1 MYVDRYDQ
9 IMGWLAAII
18 GLAGEGLLIWLIDQL
33 PLWAQVVVY
42 GVPGLAILVGFF
54 LIGRDA
60 VRARRR
66 RRLKDRSPAPAPR
79 SPAPAPRSPAP
90 APRSPPPYPPPP
102 RGGSNDSAASRSAR
116 PTSSIRPR
124 RTRPSTSA

>member
-1 MYVDRYDQ
+1 MYVDRYRQ

-18 GLAGEGLLIWLIDQL
+18 GLAGEAVLVWMLEQL
-33 PLWAQVVVY
+33 PLWAQVVVF
-42 GVPGLAILVGFF
+42 GVPGLLVLVGFF

-66 RRLKDRSPAPAPR
+66 KRLKDRSPVPAPQSRALAPR
-79 SPAPAPRSPAP
+79 SRPAY
-90 APRSPPPYPPPP
+90 PPPPPPP

-116 PTSSIRPR
+116 ASSSIRPR
-124 RTRPSTSA
+124 RTRPSTSE